1 MEMSGSATGGWGI
14 ERNNKQ
20 VSIVRHLVATTTG
33 RSTRSATSAT
43 AGSLT
48 MLTVHVATL
57 VCLLA
62 TVGDAAA
69 TATDSTSTTARASA
83 TAAGAGGPCALLLLG
98 NIGDGQGG
106 LVPDV
111 LGVEGLGGQGHE
123 DGGDLALDLE
133 GLLGLDRLVLVAH
146 NLGRDVGDLVHA
158 SDAALHD
165 LGDVD
170 GVEDGSAHGA
180 DLDGVELLLLLG
192 AGQQGDGVGDVVA
205 LAVVG
210 DDADLVLGG
219 GGLGVLGGLVAHAA
233 VLLAVDTGGHGVTV
247 RFIASLF
254 FVKC

>member
-1 MEMSGSATGGWGI
+1 MVGWLGYTVLVATATGRSASSAAGSTTTASTGGAATSTTGGSASATA
-14 ERNNKQ
+14 
-20 VSIVRHLVATTTG
+20 SSATTTG
-33 RSTRSATSAT
+33 
-43 AGSLT
+43 
-48 MLTVHVATL
+48 
-57 VCLLA
+57 
-62 TVGDAAA
+62 
-69 TATDSTSTTARASA
+69 
-83 TAAGAGGPCALLLLG
+83 AGGLRAVLLLG
-98 NIGDGQGG
+98 DLALGQGG
-106 LVPDV
+106 LVSDV

-123 DGGDLALDLE
+123 DGGDLALNLE

-210 DDADLVLGG
+210 DDADLVLSG
-219 GGLGVLGGLVAHAA
+219 GGLGVLDGLVAHAA
-233 VLLAVDTGGHGVTV
+233 VLLAVDTGGHVV
-247 RFIASLF
+247 SR
-254 FVKC
+254 